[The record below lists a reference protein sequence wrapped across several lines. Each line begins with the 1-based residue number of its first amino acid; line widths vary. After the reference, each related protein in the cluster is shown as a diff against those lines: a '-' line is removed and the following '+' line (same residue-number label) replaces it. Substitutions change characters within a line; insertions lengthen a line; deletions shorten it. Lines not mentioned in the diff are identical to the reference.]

1 MTSIQKHLSYFSIS
15 STGVWIQQLIST
27 TKSIWCVF
35 LNEQDLHEAKIS
47 INAFNPDIKIYT
59 FPQWDT
65 LPYAATSPS
74 ISVQMQRQTILDQL
88 QGSTSPCVILSTVS
102 AVIQKICPI
111 KQTSSITIDTTQP
124 LDIQHLSTSLVANGF
139 EKVENVYQS
148 GEFSIRG
155 GVIDI
160 FPSGHEHPYRIDVFG
175 DHIESIHPFDPA
187 TQRRHKHISIDRLT
201 LNSHQEILLTAETTT
216 TFKDNFLKAFGIEG
230 RGNYYT
236 SIVDGAPISGWEQ
249 MYPLFFKTNHTL
261 FDVFPSTTFILPPK
275 AVFVEKA
282 ADLTESYTYRKQ
294 RWDNNHAK
302 DSLLPPIAPDLMY
315 CTDFESTVFRKSNTH
330 FYSFVKQQDGLDN
343 GVRPLDP
350 LNGESVIDRFN
361 QACKFAASNN
371 LKLVCA
377 LSQDQD
383 IRYLQSSYNTA
394 HQQSLTICST
404 WAKVSSTPTNIVIW
418 NQRLLHGFKTK
429 EYYVVTASELFGERV
444 ISSKKRKSVANPED
458 IIAQAT
464 ALNVGDLIV
473 HRQHGIG
480 RYLGLETISVFNVT
494 HDCLTLEYSGHDKL
508 FLPVENIELLSRY
521 GSDQGSVN
529 LDKLGGTSWQA
540 RQLSVKKQLRTI
552 AKYLMDIAAKRH
564 LKTAP
569 PIQIPTDEFQEFCR
583 RFSFVETE
591 DQEKA
596 ILDVITDLE
605 KPTPMDR
612 LICGDVGFG
621 KTEVALRAA
630 FLAAHSGL
638 QVGIIAPTTIL
649 VRQHFLSFKKRFEGL
664 GYRIEQISRLVSSTK
679 VNQIKQA
686 TASGDVSIL
695 IGTHG
700 LLSESV
706 KFKKLGLLIVDE
718 EQAFGVKQK
727 ERIKE
732 LCDNIHVLTLSA
744 TPIPRT
750 LQMSLLGI
758 KEMSL
763 IATPPVDRRAI
774 QTTVCEEDHIILNQ
788 AIKQETDRGG
798 QVFYVCPRISD
809 LDTVNESLSKTFPDL
824 KIVIAHGQLP
834 PSEIEKR
841 LLSFIEGNAHILL
854 STQIIES
861 GIDITNA
868 NTMIIHNAHLFGL
881 SQLYQLRGRI
891 GRSHRQAYAYLITP
905 QGRMLNKTALKRLQV
920 MSTLDALGAG
930 FTLASHDLDIRGA
943 GNLLGEEQ
951 SGHIK
956 DVGVEL
962 YQDMLK
968 QAVNS
973 LNKKSSIET
982 DEDELW
988 SPILSLG
995 LSVGLP
1001 EAYITDIET
1010 RMEIYRK
1017 LGSLTTNDHVNDMR
1031 AELLDRFG
1039 RLPDEADNLI
1049 STIKI
1054 KILCRH
1060 AHIQKAESGPNGV
1073 LLTFKNNQCPYV
1085 DNLLNL
1091 VKSNRNYK
1099 LRPDLKL
1106 FYQWSI
1112 DDIPGRINAVKAIC
1126 KELINCAPTS
1136 ISDSAQT
1143 PI

>member
-1 MTSIQKHLSYFSIS
+1 MSQLNKHLSFFSIS
-15 STGVWIQQLIST
+15 STGVWIQALSST
-27 TKSIWCVF
+27 SKSIWCVF
-35 LNEQDLHEAKIS
+35 LNEQDVHEAKIS

-74 ISVQMQRQTILDQL
+74 ISIQMQRQTILDQI
-88 QGSTSPCVILSTVS
+88 QGSQTPCIILSTLA
-102 AVIQKICPI
+102 AVIQK
-111 KQTSSITIDTTQP
+111 TSPLKHSASVVIDTAKP
-124 LDIQHLSTSLVANGF
+124 LDIQQLMHSLVHQGF
-139 EKVENVYQS
+139 EKVDNVYQS

-160 FPSGHEHPYRIDVFG
+160 YPSGHEHPYRIDVFG
-175 DHIESIHPFDPA
+175 DQIESIHPFDPA
-187 TQRRHKHISIDRLT
+187 TQRRLKHINIERVT
-201 LNSHQEILLTAETTT
+201 LNSHQEILLTEETLQ
-216 TFKDNFLKAFGIEG
+216 TFKENFAHTFGIEG

-236 SIVDGAPISGWEQ
+236 SIIEGNPISGWEQ
-249 MYPLFFKTNHTL
+249 LYPLFFKSMHSL
-261 FDVFPSTTFILPPK
+261 FDVFPNITFVLPQ
-275 AVFVEKA
+275 KA
-282 ADLTESYTYRKQ
+282 AFLETIGDLTQSYTYRKQ
-294 RWDNNHAK
+294 LWDTTHAK
-302 DSLLPPIAPDLMY
+302 DSLLPPVAPDHMY
-315 CTDFESTVFRKSNTH
+315 CCDFETTIFRKSNTH
-330 FYSFVKQQDGLDN
+330 FYSPIKQQDGFDC

-350 LNGESVIDRFN
+350 MTGESVTDRFN
-361 QACKFAASNN
+361 QACQYAVLHH

-383 IRYLQSSYNTA
+383 IRYLQSVYQTS
-394 HQQSLTICST
+394 HQQPLTLCTT
-404 WAKVSSTPTNIVIW
+404 WAEVVSAKTDLVIW

-429 EYYVVTASELFGERV
+429 EYVVVTASELFGERV
-444 ISSKKRKSVANPED
+444 TPSKKRKSVVNPED

-464 ALNVGDLIV
+464 ALSVGDLIV

-494 HDCLTLEYSGHDKL
+494 HDCLALEYAGQDKL

-583 RFSFVETE
+583 RFPFVETE

-596 ILDVITDLE
+596 IQDVITDLE

-630 FLAAHSGL
+630 FLAAHSGH

-649 VRQHFLSFKKRFEGL
+649 VRQHYLSFKKRFEGL
-664 GYRIEQISRLVSSTK
+664 GFRIEQISRLVSSTK
-679 VNQIKQA
+679 VNHIKQA
-686 TASGDVSIL
+686 TAAGEVSIL

-700 LLSESV
+700 LLSDTV
-706 KFKKLGLLIVDE
+706 KFNKLGLLIVDE

-788 AIKQETDRGG
+788 AIKHEIDRGG
-798 QVFYVCPRISD
+798 QVFYVCPRITD
-809 LDTVNESLSKTFPDL
+809 LDTVYESLCKTFPNL
-824 KIVIAHGQLP
+824 NIVIAHGQLA

-861 GIDITNA
+861 GIDIPNA

-920 MSTLDALGAG
+920 MSTLDSLGAG

-973 LNKKSSIET
+973 LKKTGTLET

-988 SPILSLG
+988 SPVLSLG

-1039 RLPDEADNLI
+1039 RLPEEADNLI

-1060 AHIQKAESGPNGV
+1060 AHIQKVESGPNGV
-1073 LLTFKNNQCPYV
+1073 LLTFRNNQCPYV
-1085 DNLLNL
+1085 DTLLQL
-1091 VKSNRNYK
+1091 VQSNKNYK

-1106 FYQWSI
+1106 FYHWSI
-1112 DDIPGRINAVKAIC
+1112 DDIPGRVNAVKAVC
-1126 KELINCAPTS
+1126 KDLKKCA
-1136 ISDSAQT
+1136 SALSPNNDT
-1143 PI
+1143 P

>member
-1 MTSIQKHLSYFSIS
+1 MASIQKHLSFFSIS
-15 STGVWIQQLIST
+15 SAGVWIQQLLSNS
-27 TKSIWCVF
+27 KSIWCVC
-35 LNEQDLHEAKIS
+35 LNEQEMHEAKIS
-47 INAFNPDIKIYT
+47 INAFNPDIKIHT

-74 ISVQMQRQTILDQL
+74 TGVQMQRQTILDQI
-88 QGSTSPCVILSTVS
+88 QDATSPCVVLSTVS
-102 AVIQKICPI
+102 AVMQKISPA
-111 KQTSSITIDTTQP
+111 KHTASISIDTTKP
-124 LDIQHLSTSLVANGF
+124 LEIQQLSVTLIEKGF
-139 EKVENVYQS
+139 QKVENVYQQ
-148 GEFSIRG
+148 GEFSVRG
-155 GVIDI
+155 GVVDI

-187 TQRRHKHISIDRLT
+187 TQRRYKHIAMDKLT
-201 LNSHQEILLTAETTT
+201 LNSHQEILLTQETLHR
-216 TFKDNFLKAFGIEG
+216 FKENFTKTFGIEG

-236 SIVDGAPISGWEQ
+236 SIVQGTPISGWEQ
-249 MYPLFFKTNHTL
+249 LYPLYFDTTDSL
-261 FDVFPSTTFILPPK
+261 FDLFPNITFLLPPK
-275 AVFVEKA
+275 AVFLEKI

-294 RWDNNHAK
+294 LWENNHAK
-302 DSLLPPIAPDLMY
+302 DALLPPIQPDMMY
-315 CTDFESTVFRKSNTH
+315 CTAFDTTIFRKSNTH
-330 FYSFVKQQDGLDN
+330 FYSAVKQQDGMD
-343 GVRPLDP
+343 GGIRPLDP
-350 LNGESVIDRFN
+350 LTGESVTDRFQ
-361 QACKFAASNN
+361 QASRYASSNN

-383 IRYLQSSYNTA
+383 IRYVLSFYHTSYNQPLPTC
-394 HQQSLTICST
+394 TT
-404 WAKVSSTPTNIVIW
+404 WAEVISEPNPTVIW

-429 EYYVVTASELFGERV
+429 EYFVVTASELFGERV
-444 ISSKKRKSVANPED
+444 TPSKKRKSVVNPED

-464 ALNVGDLIV
+464 ALSVGDLIV

-494 HDCLTLEYSGHDKL
+494 HDCLALEYSGNDKL

-540 RQLSVKKQLRTI
+540 RQLSVKKKLRTI

-569 PIQIPTDEFQEFCR
+569 SIQIPTDEFQEFCR
-583 RFSFVETE
+583 RFPFVETE

-630 FLAAHSGL
+630 FLAAHSGH

-649 VRQHFLSFKKRFEGL
+649 VRQHYLSFKKRFEGL
-664 GYRIEQISRLVSSTK
+664 GFRIEQISRLVSSTK

-706 KFKKLGLLIVDE
+706 KFKNLGLLIVDE

-732 LCDNIHVLTLSA
+732 LCNNIHVLTLSA

-788 AIKQETDRGG
+788 AIKQEIDRGG
-798 QVFYVCPRISD
+798 QVFYVCPRITD
-809 LDTVNESLSKTFPDL
+809 LDPVYTSISKTFPDL
-824 KIVIAHGQLP
+824 KIVIAHGQLA
-834 PSEIEKR
+834 PSEIENR

-861 GIDITNA
+861 GIDIPNA

-920 MSTLDALGAG
+920 MSTLDSLGAG

-973 LNKKSSIET
+973 LKKTGTLEN

-988 SPILSLG
+988 SPVLSLG

-1001 EAYITDIET
+1001 ETYIKDIET

-1017 LGSLTTNDHVNDMR
+1017 LGSLTTNDQVNDMR

-1039 RLPDEADNLI
+1039 RLPEEADNLI

-1054 KILCRH
+1054 KILCRQ

-1085 DNLLNL
+1085 DNLLKL
-1091 VKSNRNYK
+1091 VQSNHHYK

-1106 FYQWSI
+1106 FYHWSI
-1112 DDIPGRINAVKAIC
+1112 DDITGRVKTVKAVC
-1126 KELINCAPTS
+1126 KELINCANTL
-1136 ISDSAQT
+1136 IT
-1143 PI
+1143 VN